1 MRDKH
6 FKSIIQDGLS
16 RYDCLDNNV
25 LYLLEYLILIDA
37 QPIQF
42 FPEPSEGPLRADVAI
57 KLRRV
62 IILNECLLVEL
73 INGVVSQV
81 HVPIVSGVA
90 SGLPV
95 LACREPC

>member
-1 MRDKH
+1 
-6 FKSIIQDGLS
+6 
-16 RYDCLDNNV
+16 
-25 LYLLEYLILIDA
+25 
-37 QPIQF
+37 
-42 FPEPSEGPLRADVAI
+42 
-57 KLRRV
+57 
-62 IILNECLLVEL
+62 LNECLLVEL